1 MLKNYFKILVRNTG
15 KNPLYMFINVFGL
28 AVGMAVSILIFLFVQ
43 HELSYDKYHAKS
55 ERIYRVSRSW
65 SNANGEVSL
74 HLGHLAPPFGPLIKS
89 DFEDQVE
96 EVVRFFNAGLLIKS
110 GENSFVEDEFFFADP
125 EVFEVF
131 SWNML
136 EGNPIASLKDSDGVL
151 ISEDIARKYFGDTK
165 AMGKELLA
173 EVDGMEMTF
182 QVRGVFENIPDNTHM
197 HPDFIASMN
206 PVVQFYGGLEPF
218 MQNFGSNNFSTYVLI
233 KEGYDYK
240 ALESQFPALI
250 DRNMGEAQAGIP
262 MSKTTALSL
271 WPLEDIHL
279 YSNLDSEIEA
289 NSNIDYVYIYLAV
302 ALFILLIACIN
313 FMNLSTARS
322 SMRSMEVGLRK
333 VMGADKSRLIRQFM
347 GESFM
352 MTIISMIFAL
362 VLVYLFLPV
371 FSNFTG
377 KELSLNFLQ
386 NPEYSLALIGLIAI
400 VGLISG
406 SYPALFLSGFS
417 PAKVLKG
424 AFKAGKGHEQF
435 RSVLVV
441 GQFAISVVLIV
452 AVLVVVRQLEFMQSK
467 DLGFEKEDIVLLP
480 SSPSIEENYL
490 MLKDRLER
498 HQGIKSVS
506 ISSRAPSGRLLDSQG
521 GTAEVD
527 GEMSQLNVRVAD
539 IEVSH
544 NFLDTY
550 GIPIVAGRDF
560 DYNLA
565 SDSTEAFILNEVAV
579 REIGWASSE
588 EAIGKKFLYGGRRG
602 FVTGVMKNFHFES
615 LHQPIVPIVFMVSQD
630 RNNQVSLK
638 IEAADKEQTLAY
650 LKEEW
655 AALRPGFPF
664 EPTFVDEGFNRQ
676 YEAEERVKTIFTFF
690 SGLAVIISILGL
702 LGLTT
707 FATQQRTREIG
718 IRKVM
723 GAATANILI
732 LLGKDFLKLVLI
744 GFVIAI
750 PISWFGMSSWLEDF
764 AYKIGIS
771 WTVFLWAG
779 LIAGA
784 IAAITVMSQSLKA
797 AWADPVKSIKSE

>member
-1 MLKNYFKILVRNTG
+1 MLKNYLKILIRNT
-15 KNPLYMFINVFGL
+15 KKSPLYMFINVFGL

-43 HELSYDKYHAKS
+43 HELSYDKYNANAD
-55 ERIYRVSRSW
+55 RIYRVSRSW
-65 SNANGEVSL
+65 SNADGEVSL
-74 HLGHLAPPFGPLIKS
+74 HLGHLAPPFGPLIKA

-110 GENSFVEDEFFFADP
+110 GENTFVEDEFFFADP
-125 EVFEVF
+125 EVFDVF
-131 SWNML
+131 SWKML
-136 EGNPIASLKDSDGVL
+136 EGDPKASLNQSDGVL
-151 ISEDIARKYFGDTK
+151 ISEDMANKYFGDVK
-165 AMGKELLA
+165 ATGKELLA

-182 QVRGVFENIPDNTHM
+182 QVRGVFENVPDNSHM

-206 PVVQFYGGLEPF
+206 PVIQFYGGLEPF
-218 MQNFGSNNFSTYVLI
+218 MSNYGSNNFSTYVLM

-240 ALESQFPALI
+240 NLEAQFPAMI

-262 MSKTTALSL
+262 MSKTTALTM

-289 NSNIDYVYIYLAV
+289 NSNIDYVYIYFAV

-352 MTIISMIFAL
+352 LTCVSMIFAL
-362 VLVYLFLPV
+362 ILVYLFLPT
-371 FSNFTG
+371 FSNFTD

-386 NPEYSLALIGLIAI
+386 NPEYIIGIVGLIAF

-424 AFKAGKGHEQF
+424 AFKAGKGHENF

-452 AVLVVVRQLEFMQSK
+452 AVLVVVRQLDFMQSK
-467 DLGFEKEDIVLLP
+467 DLGFEKEDIVVLP
-480 SSPSIEENYL
+480 SSPAIEQNYQII
-490 MLKDRLER
+490 KDRLER
-498 HQGIKSVS
+498 QQGIQSVS
-506 ISSRAPSGRLLDSQG
+506 ISSRVPSGRLLDSQG
-521 GTAEVD
+521 STAEID
-527 GEMSQLNVRVAD
+527 GEMTQLNVRIADVHVA
-539 IEVSH
+539 H

-550 GIPIVAGRDF
+550 GIPVVAGRDF
-560 DYNLA
+560 DFDLA
-565 SDSTEAFILNEVAV
+565 SDSTEAFILNEAAI
-579 REIGWASSE
+579 REIGWQTAE
-588 EAIGKKFLYGGRRG
+588 EAIGKKFYYGGRRG
-602 FVTGVMKNFHFES
+602 FVTGVMKDFHFES
-615 LHQPIVPIVFMVSQD
+615 LHQPIVPIVFMISQD

-638 IEAADKEQTLAY
+638 IDAENKEQTLAY

-655 AALRPGFPF
+655 ATLRSDFPF
-664 EPTFVDEGFNRQ
+664 EPIFVDEGFNRQ

-723 GAATANILI
+723 GAETGNILI
-732 LLGKDFLKLVLI
+732 LLGKDFLKLVMI
-744 GFVIAI
+744 GFLIAI
-750 PISWFGMSSWLEDF
+750 PISWFGMSNWLEDF